1 MASEGVYSFR
11 YSLYTEP
18 RRTVRKRNGRNIVV
32 KKRSPHTHTRFEL
45 AWLVWAGRASLQD
58 WSGVS
63 WPLHWATHW
72 DFLWLLSHTRS
83 RCTWLCTAGSHPSPV
98 NHNVAKIQPLLPL
111 PFTRTP
117 CLYTGYRQRKVNG
130 CDRGHSGWTEP
141 SIIQPGQS
149 NIRSESS
156 SLTHKPQ
163 KREGGG
169 KKKVR
174 ERKNRRD
181 VWSSKNQSI
190 TLNMNTFSTENHLD
204 AEVP

>member
-1 MASEGVYSFR
+1 MA
-11 YSLYTEP
+11 
-18 RRTVRKRNGRNIVV
+18 
-32 KKRSPHTHTRFEL
+32 
-45 AWLVWAGRASLQD
+45 
-58 WSGVS
+58 GVS
-63 WPLHWATHW
+63 RTGLSTGLIRGQLTPP
-72 DFLWLLSHTRS
+72 LSHTLGFSLAPLTHTHS

-163 KREGGG
+163 KREGGQKK

-174 ERKNRRD
+174 KKEQKRCMI
-181 VWSSKNQSI
+181 Q
-190 TLNMNTFSTENHLD
+190 
-204 AEVP
+204 